1 MLSLIREH
9 ENEDYENISDISL
22 YSYISEFTFMKFMS
36 ERKYDITPIL
46 GRNAFPCMWNRIN

>member
-46 GRNAFPCMWNRIN
+46 GRNAFPCM